1 MSKDVS
7 ILTEGF
13 FVIGDVVCKGEIE
26 VCGGKITSG
35 KVSAQKVNVQANGL
49 LNCEVFTE
57 NLIMS
62 NGGKI
67 MGNITAK
74 NIKLLNGSEISG
86 DVVYSNL
93 SIEDGAM
100 IDGKFHKIDN
110 DTMTEMLENV
120 QVEILEQ
127 ESHND

>member
-13 FVIGDVVCKGEIE
+13 FIIGDVVCKGEIE
-26 VCGGKITSG
+26 VCGGKITDG
-35 KVSAQKVNVQANGL
+35 KVSAKKINVQADGL
-49 LNCEVFTE
+49 LECDVFTE
-57 NLIMS
+57 NLVMS

-67 MGNITAK
+67 IGNITAK
-74 NIKLLNGSEISG
+74 NMKLLNGSEIAG

-100 IDGKFHKIDN
+100 IAGNFHKIDN
-110 DTMTEMLENV
+110 DKIAEILENVKTEMLDKEN
-120 QVEILEQ
+120 ID
-127 ESHND
+127 N

>member
-13 FVIGDVVCKGEIE
+13 LVVGNVACKGEVE
-26 VCGGKITSG
+26 VCGGKITNG
-35 KVSAQKVNVQANGL
+35 KVSAKKINVQSDGL
-49 LNCEVFTE
+49 LDCDVFTE

-67 MGNITAK
+67 IGNITAK
-74 NIKLLNGSEISG
+74 NVKLLNGSEISG

-93 SIEDGAM
+93 SIEDGAV
-100 IDGKFHKIDN
+100 IAGNFHKIDN
-110 DTMTEMLENV
+110 DKIDEILESVKTEMLGKEN
-120 QVEILEQ
+120 ID
-127 ESHND
+127 N